1 MPGMKIRKV
10 MSVLAFATVLAGAAM
25 AGSKDAEVQA
35 AIKKAALE
43 ESVLMS
49 CQKME
54 PHDLDT
60 IQMKWMLDRQRLM
73 LPILNQLDVSAEL
86 FTKFLATTSLDNLT
100 AKTSGPATDL
110 AAFCD
115 GNAEVLKQVI
125 APDYE
130 NLTAALE
137 KLAK

>member
-1 MPGMKIRKV
+1 MKMHRV
-10 MSVLAFATVLAGAAM
+10 MMTVPVAISLAGTAFA
-25 AGSKDAEVQA
+25 GSEDAEVLA
-35 AIKKAALE
+35 AINKAALE

-54 PHDLDT
+54 QHDLDT
-60 IQMKWMLDRQRLM
+60 IQTKWMLDRQRLM

-86 FTKFLATTSLDNLT
+86 FTEFLATTSLDNLT
-100 AKTSGPATDL
+100 AKTGAELT
-110 AAFCD
+110 AFCD
-115 GNAEVLKQVI
+115 ENAEVLKQVT

>member
-1 MPGMKIRKV
+1 MKIRRL
-10 MSVLAFATVLAGAAM
+10 MITLPFAISFVGTAM

-35 AIKKAALE
+35 AISKAALE

-54 PHDLDT
+54 PHDLDA

-86 FTKFLATTSLDNLT
+86 FTEFLATTSLDNLT
-100 AKTSGPATDL
+100 AKTGAELT
-110 AAFCD
+110 AFCD
-115 GNAEVLKQVI
+115 ENAEVLKQVT

>member
-1 MPGMKIRKV
+1 MKIRAV
-10 MSVLAFATVLAGAAM
+10 MISLPFATVLASAAM
-25 AGSKDAEVQA
+25 AGRKDAEVQE
-35 AIKKAALE
+35 AISKAALE

-54 PHDLDT
+54 QHDLDT
-60 IQMKWMLDRQRLM
+60 IQTKWMLDRQRLM
-73 LPILNQLDVSAEL
+73 LPILNKLDISAEL
-86 FTKFLATTSLDNLT
+86 FTEFLATTSLDNLT
-100 AKTSGPATDL
+100 AKTAGPAAEL
-110 AAFCD
+110 AAFCSE
-115 GNAEVLKQVI
+115 NAEVLKHVT

>member
-1 MPGMKIRKV
+1 MKIRR
-10 MSVLAFATVLAGAAM
+10 VLMILPFATLFAGAVA

-35 AIKKAALE
+35 AISKAALE

-54 PHDLDT
+54 QHDLDT
-60 IQMKWMLDRQRLM
+60 IQTKWMLDRQRLM

-86 FTKFLATTSLDNLT
+86 FTEFLATTSLDNLT
-100 AKTSGPATDL
+100 AKTGAELT
-110 AAFCD
+110 AFCD
-115 GNAEVLKQVI
+115 ENAEVLKQVT

>member
-1 MPGMKIRKV
+1 MKIRSV
-10 MSVLAFATVLAGAAM
+10 MIILPFATVLAGAAM

-35 AIKKAALE
+35 AINKAALE

-60 IQMKWMLDRQRLM
+60 IQTKWMLDRQRLM

-86 FTKFLATTSLDNLT
+86 FTEFLATTSLDNLT
-100 AKTSGPATDL
+100 AKTLGPAAEL
-110 AAFCD
+110 SAFC
-115 GNAEVLKQVI
+115 GENAEILKQVT

>member
-1 MPGMKIRKV
+1 MISGLKIL
-10 MSVLAFATVLAGAAM
+10 MVLPIAASLVGPAAAG
-25 AGSKDAEVQA
+25 GKDAEVQA
-35 AIKKAALE
+35 AVNKAVLE
-43 ESVLMS
+43 QSVLMS

-86 FTKFLATTSLDNLT
+86 FTQFLATTSLDSLT
-100 AKTSGPATDL
+100 AKAAGPASELD
-110 AAFCD
+110 AFCNE
-115 GNAEVLKQVI
+115 NAEVLKRVT

-130 NLTAALE
+130 DLTAALE
-137 KLAK
+137 KLLK

>member
-1 MPGMKIRKV
+1 MKIRR
-10 MSVLAFATVLAGAAM
+10 VLMIMPFATLLAGAAA
-25 AGSKDAEVQA
+25 AGGKDAEVQA

-60 IQMKWMLDRQRLM
+60 IQMTWMLDRQRLM

-86 FTKFLATTSLDNLT
+86 FTEFLATTSLDNLT
-100 AKTSGPATDL
+100 AKTIGPAADL

-115 GNAEVLKQVI
+115 ENAEVLKQVT

>member
-1 MPGMKIRKV
+1 MM
-10 MSVLAFATVLAGAAM
+10 TVPVAISLAGTAF
-25 AGSKDAEVQA
+25 AGSKDAEVLA
-35 AIKKAALE
+35 AINKAALE

-60 IQMKWMLDRQRLM
+60 IQTKWMLDRQRLM
-73 LPILNQLDVSAEL
+73 LPILNQLDVSPEL
-86 FTKFLATTSLDNLT
+86 FTEFLSTTSLDNLT
-100 AKTSGPATDL
+100 AKTGAEL

-115 GNAEVLKQVI
+115 ENAEVLKQVT

>member
-1 MPGMKIRKV
+1 MITLPFAI
-10 MSVLAFATVLAGAAM
+10 SVAGASM
-25 AGSKDAEVQA
+25 AGGKDAEVQA

-86 FTKFLATTSLDNLT
+86 FTEFLATTSLDNLT
-100 AKTSGPATDL
+100 AKTGAELT
-110 AAFCD
+110 AFCD
-115 GNAEVLKQVI
+115 ENAEVLKQVM

>member
-1 MPGMKIRKV
+1 MKMHRV
-10 MSVLAFATVLAGAAM
+10 MMTVPVAISLAGTAF
-25 AGSKDAEVQA
+25 AGSKDAEVLA
-35 AIKKAALE
+35 AINKAALE

-60 IQMKWMLDRQRLM
+60 IQTKWMLDRQRLM

-86 FTKFLATTSLDNLT
+86 FTEFLATTSLDNLT
-100 AKTSGPATDL
+100 AKTTGPAADL
-110 AAFCD
+110 AAFC
-115 GNAEVLKQVI
+115 GENAEVLKQVT

>member
-1 MPGMKIRKV
+1 MKIH
-10 MSVLAFATVLAGAAM
+10 SLIISLPFAISLAGAAA
-25 AGSKDAEVQA
+25 AGGKDAEVQA

-54 PHDLDT
+54 LHDLDT

-86 FTKFLATTSLDNLT
+86 FTEFLATTSLDNLT
-100 AKTSGPATDL
+100 AKTTGPAADL

-115 GNAEVLKQVI
+115 ENAEVLKQVT

>member
-1 MPGMKIRKV
+1 MKIRKV
-10 MSVLAFATVLAGAAM
+10 TIILPFAIFLTGAAM

-35 AIKKAALE
+35 AISKAALE

-60 IQMKWMLDRQRLM
+60 IQTKWMLDRQRLI

-86 FTKFLATTSLDNLT
+86 FTDFLASTSLDSLT
-100 AKTSGPATDL
+100 AKTNGPAAEL

-115 GNAEVLKQVI
+115 ENAEVLKQVT

-130 NLTAALE
+130 NLTATLE

>member
-1 MPGMKIRKV
+1 MKIHRL
-10 MSVLAFATVLAGAAM
+10 MIVLPFAISLAGAAM

-35 AIKKAALE
+35 AISKAALE

-86 FTKFLATTSLDNLT
+86 FTEFLAATSLDNLT
-100 AKTSGPATDL
+100 VKTGADL
-110 AAFCD
+110 AAFCSE
-115 GNAEVLKQVI
+115 NAEVLKRVT

>member
-1 MPGMKIRKV
+1 MKILRL
-10 MSVLAFATVLAGAAM
+10 MILLPLALSLAGAAI
-25 AGSKDAEVQA
+25 AGSKDAEVLA
-35 AIKKAALE
+35 AINKAALE
-43 ESVLMS
+43 EGVLMS

-60 IQMKWMLDRQRLM
+60 IQTKWMLDRQRLM

-86 FTKFLATTSLDNLT
+86 FTEFLAATSLDNLT
-100 AKTSGPATDL
+100 AKTIGPAADL
-110 AAFCD
+110 AAFC
-115 GNAEVLKQVI
+115 GENAHVLKQVT

>member
-1 MPGMKIRKV
+1 MKIRR
-10 MSVLAFATVLAGAAM
+10 LIIGLPFAISLAGAAA
-25 AGSKDAEVQA
+25 AGSKDAEVRA
-35 AIKKAALE
+35 AINKAALE

-86 FTKFLATTSLDNLT
+86 FTEFLATTSLDNLT
-100 AKTSGPATDL
+100 AKTGADL

-115 GNAEVLKQVI
+115 ANAEVLKQVT

>member
-1 MPGMKIRKV
+1 MKILR
-10 MSVLAFATVLAGAAM
+10 LTILLPFAISLSGAVM
-25 AGSKDAEVQA
+25 AGGKDAEVQA
-35 AIKKAALE
+35 AISKAALE

-60 IQMKWMLDRQRLM
+60 IQTKWMLDRQRLM

-86 FTKFLATTSLDNLT
+86 FTEFLATTSLDSLT
-100 AKTSGPATDL
+100 AKKGAEL

-115 GNAEVLKQVI
+115 ENAEVLKQVT

>member
-1 MPGMKIRKV
+1 MKIHR
-10 MSVLAFATVLAGAAM
+10 LTILLPFALSLAGAAM
-25 AGSKDAEVQA
+25 AGGKDAEVLA
-35 AIKKAALE
+35 AINKAALE
-43 ESVLMS
+43 VSVLMS

-60 IQMKWMLDRQRLM
+60 IQTKWMLDRQRLM
-73 LPILNQLDVSAEL
+73 LPILNRLDISAEL
-86 FTKFLATTSLDNLT
+86 FTEFLATTSLDNLT
-100 AKTSGPATDL
+100 AKTTGPAAEL

-115 GNAEVLKQVI
+115 GNAEVLKQVT

>member
-1 MPGMKIRKV
+1 MKIRRV
-10 MSVLAFATVLAGAAM
+10 MITLPFVVSLAGTAA

-35 AIKKAALE
+35 AISKAALE

-60 IQMKWMLDRQRLM
+60 IQMTWMLDRQRLM

-86 FTKFLATTSLDNLT
+86 FTEFLATTSLDNLT
-100 AKTSGPATDL
+100 AKTGAELT
-110 AAFCD
+110 AFC
-115 GNAEVLKQVI
+115 GENAEVLKQVT